1 MKQQKQKEPNLVRF
15 KGVSDPSPSLVTNA
29 TQQNVS
35 SSKDDKVT
43 TSNKKRYVNN
53 IIGQDKEMT
62 SDWCISDSG
71 SVESGSQVPNSYFAS
86 SSSEEL
92 SDSDDE

>member
-1 MKQQKQKEPNLVRF
+1 MLRF

-29 TQQNVS
+29 TQQNLS
-35 SSKDDKVT
+35 SCKDDKVA

-62 SDWCISDSG
+62 SEGCISDS
-71 SVESGSQVPNSYFAS
+71 SLVESGSQVPNSYFAS
-86 SSSEEL
+86 SSNEEL